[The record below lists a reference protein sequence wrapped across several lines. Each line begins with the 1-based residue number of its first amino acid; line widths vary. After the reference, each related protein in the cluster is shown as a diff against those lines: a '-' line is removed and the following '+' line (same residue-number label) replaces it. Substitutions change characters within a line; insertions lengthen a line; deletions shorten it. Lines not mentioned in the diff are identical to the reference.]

1 MGQESTYRFGMFE
14 LDPIARQLRKNGVRL
29 KLYGQSFQILLMLLG
44 RPGEVVSRE
53 ELRKGIWPEGT
64 FVDFE
69 HGLNAAIKNL
79 RRTLSDSA
87 EKPLFV
93 ETIPRVGYRFCG
105 RVDQVPSAKQA
116 VPETSDARLA
126 APPEREEVEAA
137 EASLP
142 PLSISRR
149 PFWSRWQASALVLL
163 VVIGAIASVVY
174 WRWLRPHALSEA
186 QSGRVMVAVLP
197 FQNLTGDAAQDY
209 FSDGFSEDL
218 IAQLGPR
225 DPEHLEVVARTSTM
239 AYKNEPAA
247 LSEIGRELGVQ
258 YAIEGAVQ
266 RDGDNLRISTQ
277 LIRVKD
283 QTCLWSRQ
291 YNRKLDDPLAVEDEI
306 AREIVDEIELTFG
319 SRTPARSV
327 VAKSPESYE
336 TYDLYLRGRYFWNK
350 RTAEGFHRAVDYFQQ
365 AIAKD
370 PRDARAY
377 AGLAD
382 TYAMM
387 SSWDLVSPNEFM
399 PKARAAALKALQLD
413 DALPEAHASLALIV
427 ENYDWDWKT
436 AEREYRRAIEL
447 NPGYASAHQWYAECL
462 TWEGRFDEAARES
475 ERARQLDPLSL
486 IIAADRGAMLYY
498 SRKYKQSIDQF
509 HSVLEM
515 DPHFP
520 RTVFVVYPYIQS
532 RMYAPAFA
540 RVKELRA
547 GFGDADWL
555 LSMQAYVEANA
566 GRREEARLALENLQQ
581 LSRRHQVDPQLFFWP
596 YIALGDKEKAL
607 DSLEQALSQ
616 HSNII
621 TSLKVEPA
629 FDPLRGDPRF
639 QSLMRRAGLAN

>member
-1 MGQESTYRFGMFE
+1 MGQDATYRFGAFE
-14 LDPIARQLRKNGVRL
+14 LDPSARQLRRNGVRL
-29 KLYGQSFQILLMLLG
+29 KLYGQSFQILLMLLE
-44 RPGEVVSRE
+44 RPGEVVTRE
-53 ELRKGIWPEGT
+53 ELRKGVWPEGT

-87 EKPLFV
+87 DKPSFV
-93 ETIPRVGYRFCG
+93 ETVPRVGYRFCG
-105 RVDQVPSAKQA
+105 RVEQAPSDKLAVPGTNDAHLTKLEEEEAAAGASSIAPLPSA
-116 VPETSDARLA
+116 
-126 APPEREEVEAA
+126 
-137 EASLP
+137 
-142 PLSISRR
+142 RR
-149 PFWSRWQASALVLL
+149 SFWSRWQASAMTVFVALC
-163 VVIGAIASVVY
+163 AISAAVY
-174 WRWLRPHALSEA
+174 WRWLRPHARSEA
-186 QSGRVMVAVLP
+186 QSGRVMMAVLP

-239 AYKNEPAA
+239 AYKNEPAV
-247 LSEIGRELGVQ
+247 LREIGRQLGVQ

-266 RDGDNLRISTQ
+266 REGDNVRISTQ

-319 SRTPARSV
+319 SRAPARAA

-350 RTAEGFHRAVDYFQQ
+350 RTPEGFQRAVDYFQQ
-365 AIAKD
+365 AIAQD
-370 PRDARAY
+370 PKDARAY

-387 SSWDLVSPNEFM
+387 SSWNLVQPTEFM

-447 NPGYASAHQWYAECL
+447 NPDYASAHQWYAEYL

-498 SRKYKQSIDQF
+498 SRQYKQSIDQF

-520 RTVFVVYPYIQS
+520 RTNFLVYPYVQS
-532 RMYAPAFA
+532 RMYAAA
-540 RVKELRA
+540 TATAKEQRQM
-547 GFGDADWL
+547 FGDRDWT
-555 LSMQAYVEANA
+555 LSMQAYVDANA
-566 GRREEARLALENLQQ
+566 GRSEEAQLALGTMQQ
-581 LSRRHQVDPQLFFWP
+581 INQHHRVDPQFFFWP
-596 YIALGDKEKAL
+596 YIALGDKQRAL
-607 DSLEQALSQ
+607 DSLEQALSL

-621 TSLKVEPA
+621 TSLKVDPA
-629 FDPLRGDPRF
+629 FDPLRGEARF
-639 QSLMRRAGLAN
+639 QVLMRQAGLAN